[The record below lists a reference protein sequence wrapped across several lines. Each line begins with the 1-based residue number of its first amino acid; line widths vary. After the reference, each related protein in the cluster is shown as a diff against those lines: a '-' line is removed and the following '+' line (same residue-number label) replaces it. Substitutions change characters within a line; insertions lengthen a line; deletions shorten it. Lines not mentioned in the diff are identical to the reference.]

1 MKKMLPWISTI
12 MLAVTLIVLVTIIMK
27 GQMNEGN
34 EQPTTK
40 VSDSKPHLSAD
51 EIVEVSSEIIDIK
64 TNLADPNYLVQMNFA
79 FQLDSKK
86 AKEDFE
92 KIKDLVVTPIIIQKL
107 ADTSPETLNVTSG
120 RKKFNSELKVLINKE
135 LTEGQLQDIRI
146 TKFLST
152 PMM

>member
-12 MLAVTLIVLVTIIMK
+12 MLAVTLIVLATFILT
-27 GQMNEGN
+27 GQMNAGKAE
-34 EQPTTK
+34 TT
-40 VSDSKPHLSAD
+40 SEASESKPHLSAD

-64 TNLADPNYLVQMNFA
+64 TNLADPNYLVQMNFV
-79 FQLDSKK
+79 FQLNSKK
-86 AKEDFE
+86 AKEEFE

-107 ADTSPETLNVTSG
+107 AETSPETLNKTAG
-120 RKKFNSELKVLINKE
+120 RKKFNSEMKELINKE
-135 LTEGQLQDIRI
+135 LTEGRLQDIRI

>member
-12 MLAVTLIVLVTIIMK
+12 MLAVTLIVLVVIIMK
-27 GQMNEGN
+27 GQMNPGN
-34 EQPTTK
+34 EQPASK
-40 VSDSKPHLSAD
+40 VSESKPHLSAD

-86 AKEDFE
+86 ANEDFE

-107 ADTSPETLNVTSG
+107 AETSPETLNVTSG

-135 LTEGQLQDIRI
+135 LTEGQIQHIRI

>member
-12 MLAVTLIVLVTIIMK
+12 MLAVTLIVLATYILT
-27 GQMNEGN
+27 GQMNGAKE
-34 EQPTTK
+34 ETVSA
-40 VSDSKPHLSAD
+40 VSDSKPNLSAD

-92 KIKDLVVTPIIIQKL
+92 KIKDLIVTPIIIQKL

>member
-12 MLAVTLIVLVTIIMK
+12 MLAVTLIVLVAYILT
-27 GQMNEGN
+27 GQMNGAKE
-34 EQPTTK
+34 EPVSA
-40 VSDSKPHLSAD
+40 VSDSKPNLSAD

-79 FQLDSKK
+79 FQLNNKK
-86 AKEDFE
+86 AKEEFE

-107 ADTSPETLNVTSG
+107 AETSSESLNKTAG
-120 RKKFNSELKVLINKE
+120 RKSFNSELKDLINKE
-135 LTEGQLQDIRI
+135 LTEGRLQDIRI

-152 PMM
+152 PM

>member
-12 MLAVTLIVLVTIIMK
+12 MLAVTLIVLVVIIMK
-27 GQMNEGN
+27 GQMNPGN
-34 EQPTTK
+34 EQSASK
-40 VSDSKPHLSAD
+40 VSESKPHLSAD

-107 ADTSPETLNVTSG
+107 AETSPETLNITSG

-135 LTEGQLQDIRI
+135 LTEGQIQHIRI